1 MRKIAIIICICLLT
15 ISVGLLDVHNGNLDG
30 FLIMLVGITCFVSAV
45 APPIT
50 FYLHVIL
57 PYKKIAESIHKAD
70 ENSTANSTEPTN
82 STELYNI
89 KPIKDF
95 PDLYYDSDSH
105 IVFKRVH
112 KDSSLSGATKY
123 KYFPL
128 MSKDNKF
135 YYYDPNSNEIKLEKK
150 DIDNDN

>member
-30 FLIMLVGITCFVSAV
+30 FLLMLVGITCFVSAV

-70 ENSTANSTEPTN
+70 EKFIKTIYNEGIDIYIDDEPVSN
-82 STELYNI
+82 NFNVKGINLLNYSF
-89 KPIKDF
+89 KVKDKK
-95 PDLYYDSDSH
+95 
-105 IVFKRVH
+105 I
-112 KDSSLSGATKY
+112 
-123 KYFPL
+123 YFI
-128 MSKDNKF
+128 SKQ
-135 YYYDPNSNEIKLEKK
+135 
-150 DIDNDN
+150 